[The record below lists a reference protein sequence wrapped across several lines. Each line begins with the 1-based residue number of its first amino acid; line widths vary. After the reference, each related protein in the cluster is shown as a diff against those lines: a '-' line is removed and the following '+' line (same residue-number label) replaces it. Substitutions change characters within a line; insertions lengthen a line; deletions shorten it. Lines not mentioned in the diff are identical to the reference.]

1 MNPHKLKEC
10 TFKLSVPVGESEMRG
25 EPTRVCAV
33 CGVNELGYT
42 GSYYSKPE
50 FWLCPECLKKLRKLL
65 DKSTES

>member
-1 MNPHKLKEC
+1 MSHHKLNEC
-10 TFKLSVPVGESEMRG
+10 TFKLSVPVGEIRG

-33 CGVNELGYT
+33 CGTNERGYT

-50 FWLCPECLKKLRKLL
+50 FWLCPECLKKLKKLL